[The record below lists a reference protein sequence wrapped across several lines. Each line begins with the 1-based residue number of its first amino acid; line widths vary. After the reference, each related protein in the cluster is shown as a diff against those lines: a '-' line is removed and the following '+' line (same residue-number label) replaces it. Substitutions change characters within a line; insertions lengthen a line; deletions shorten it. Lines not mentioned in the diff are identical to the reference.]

1 MANKYDKIIK
11 ENFEEL
17 LPSLFRVAL
26 NLDLPRLVDLKD
38 RFQVTLEREMDNLKK
53 VVHDDPSKDFGLH
66 WEIQAIDEDMRA
78 RNFFYYGLFYQ
89 DQKIPLMQIVVY
101 IGERPAKH
109 ILNNQLSM
117 MGVEYNFLVI
127 DLKRIPKDVFL
138 QSDTPEAVLL
148 AILAD
153 FGADKPEKVI
163 RQILQKVQK
172 LIGRIP
178 RLEKY
183 QRQLQVLSRL
193 RKLEMPVKKEIERM
207 PIHYEIETDGLY
219 LEGVEKGVEIG
230 VEIGVEK
237 NKFDIVSSM
246 LLQKKYSIEDIM
258 VTLKV
263 TEAYVRK
270 VALEIGVQIEPIS

>member
-17 LPSLFRVAL
+17 LPSLFRIAL
-26 NLDLPRLVDLKD
+26 NLELPRLVDLKD

-66 WEIQAIDEDMRA
+66 WEIQAADEDMRA

-89 DQKIPLMQIVVY
+89 DQKMPLMQIVVY
-101 IGERPAKH
+101 IGERPANH

-193 RKLEMPVKKEIERM
+193 RKLEISVKKEIERM

-230 VEIGVEK
+230 VEK
-237 NKFDIVSSM
+237 NKFDNASRL
-246 LLQKKYSIEDIM
+246 LLQKKYTLKDIM
-258 VTLKV
+258 VILDV
-263 TEAYVRK
+263 TESYIRK
-270 VALEIGVQIEPIS
+270 VALEIGIKVEPID

>member
-17 LPSLFRVAL
+17 LPSLFRIAL
-26 NLDLPRLVDLKD
+26 NLELPRLVDLKD
-38 RFQVTLEREMDNLKK
+38 RFHVTLEREMDNLKK

-66 WEIQAIDEDMRA
+66 WEIQAADEDMRA

-89 DQKIPLMQIVVY
+89 DQKMPLMQIVVY
-101 IGERPAKH
+101 IGERPANH

-193 RKLEMPVKKEIERM
+193 RKLEISVKKEIERM

-230 VEIGVEK
+230 VEK
-237 NKFDIVSSM
+237 NKFDNASRL
-246 LLQKKYSIEDIM
+246 LLQKKYTLKDIM
-258 VTLKV
+258 VILDV
-263 TEAYVRK
+263 TESYIRK
-270 VALEIGVQIEPIS
+270 VALEIGIKVEPID

>member
-1 MANKYDKIIK
+1 
-11 ENFEEL
+11 
-17 LPSLFRVAL
+17 
-26 NLDLPRLVDLKD
+26 
-38 RFQVTLEREMDNLKK
+38 MDNLKK

-66 WEIQAIDEDMRA
+66 WEIQAADEDMRA

-89 DQKIPLMQIVVY
+89 DQKMPLMQIVVY
-101 IGERPAKH
+101 IGERPANH

-193 RKLEMPVKKEIERM
+193 RKLEISVKKEIERM

-230 VEIGVEK
+230 VEK
-237 NKFDIVSSM
+237 NKFDNASRL
-246 LLQKKYSIEDIM
+246 LLQKKYTLKDIM
-258 VTLKV
+258 VILDV
-263 TEAYVRK
+263 TESYIRK
-270 VALEIGVQIEPIS
+270 VALEIGIKVEPID